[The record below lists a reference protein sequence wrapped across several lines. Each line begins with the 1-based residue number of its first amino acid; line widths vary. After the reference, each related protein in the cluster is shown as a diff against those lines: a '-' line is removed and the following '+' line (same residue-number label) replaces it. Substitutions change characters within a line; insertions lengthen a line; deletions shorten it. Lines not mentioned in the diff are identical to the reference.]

1 MNHRV
6 KPPRAGMR
14 WAGLFLALV
23 LPPLV
28 TGESHNIVFPILGA
42 VGSWLPQ
49 SRRAPHSYLVLVGP
63 PPLRFLEGNVAPPRN
78 VPANPPPPPPSSLR
92 PSLDQSSILSILLA
106 PGWQPPVTSAA
117 KPERNSRPAA
127 QPSSDAQPA
136 TPPILPD
143 DGGTG
148 VHPEDFL
155 PFFQFPGAAGPGATD
170 SSAALPSAPGRL
182 PPSTAIYHQE

>member
-1 MNHRV
+1 
-6 KPPRAGMR
+6 MR
-14 WAGLFLALV
+14 WAGLFLAFV

-28 TGESHNIVFPILGA
+28 TGESQNIVFPILGA

-63 PPLRFLEGNVAPPRN
+63 PPLRFLEAHVAPPRN
-78 VPANPPPPPPSSLR
+78 IVVNPPPAPPSSLGR
-92 PSLDQSSILSILLA
+92 IPGQSSILDVLLA
-106 PGWQPPVTSAA
+106 PGWHPSATSAA
-117 KPERNSRPAA
+117 KPARNSRPAA
-127 QPSSDAQPA
+127 QPSAEAQPA

-170 SSAALPSAPGRL
+170 ASVALPSTPGRL
-182 PPSTAIYHQE
+182 PPSTASYHQE